1 MYLGINTGAGD
12 SAPLLTT
19 TPPPPQPAQLSRA
32 RAKQRGGR
40 GQHRGGGATAEG
52 AGPGRPLA
60 AARSGGSGSAAL
72 PRQAPALGGRCP
84 APCRRQATEHGGAFR
99 CLLSPRARC
108 LWAQRVVGGTGIAG
122 GCCCPKA
129 ASWQVTR
136 LTPNA
141 GVRMGTQWFDFQLF
155 LDTTKK
161 V

>member
-19 TPPPPQPAQLSRA
+19 TPRPSQRSFPAPARSSARGVASTEGAGPPQR
-32 RAKQRGGR
+32 
-40 GQHRGGGATAEG
+40 G

>member
-1 MYLGINTGAGD
+1 MYLGINTGAGGC
-12 SAPLLTT
+12 APVLTT
-19 TPPPPQPAQLSRA
+19 TTPPPQPAQLSRA
-32 RAKQRGGR
+32 RAKQREGR

-52 AGPGRPLA
+52 GGARAPPG
-60 AARSGGSGSAAL
+60 GG
-72 PRQAPALGGRCP
+72 ALGGLRERGAAPPSACP
-84 APCRRQATEHGGAFR
+84 RGPLPGTMSATEHGGAFR

-129 ASWQVTR
+129 ASWLVTR